1 MKAISD
7 LHFFQ
12 VLARHASMTQAAQAL
27 GLSLSAVSK
36 RLAQLE
42 KRLGVQL
49 MRRTT
54 RRLALTGE
62 GEHYLK
68 RGASLLQELDEL
80 EASLGAQRH
89 ALSGLLRVNATFG
102 FGRAHVAPLIEQFTR
117 HHPEVEVLL
126 DLSDYPRDLLAHELD
141 IGIIVGPA
149 PDSRLRARRLLASRR
164 IACASPDYLERAG
177 WPTTPEALADH
188 NCLVVREREAG
199 FDDWRFMKGGQEHRV
214 RVGGTMSSNDGE
226 SVTRWAM
233 AGHGIIYRS
242 WWQVQQPLAQGTLK
256 RLLPEFETPR
266 MDFMVVHR
274 QQRFIPERIARF
286 IDAMTTGLAE
296 RLPPLP

>member
-12 VLARHASMTQAAQAL
+12 VLARHESMTQAAQTL

-36 RLAQLE
+36 RLGQLE

-62 GEHYLK
+62 GERYLQ
-68 RGASLLQELDEL
+68 RGAVLLQELDEL
-80 EASLGAQRH
+80 EASLGTQRH
-89 ALSGLLRVNATFG
+89 ALSGRLRVNATFG
-102 FGRAHVAPLIEQFTR
+102 FGRAHVAPLIERFTR
-117 HHPEVEVLL
+117 EHPEVEVLL
-126 DLSDYPRDLLAHELD
+126 ELSDYPLDLLAHDLD
-141 IGIIVGPA
+141 IAIIVGPP
-149 PDSRLRARRLLASRR
+149 PDSRLKARRLLASRR
-164 IACASPDYLERAG
+164 IACASPDYLARAG
-177 WPTTPEALADH
+177 HPVTPEALARH
-188 NCLVVREREAG
+188 NCLVVRERDAG
-199 FDDWRFMKGGQEHRV
+199 FDDWRFIKDGQEQRV
-214 RVGGTMSSNDGE
+214 RVSGTMSSNDGE

-242 WWQVQQPLAQGTLK
+242 WWQVHKPLAQGRLVP
-256 RLLPEFETPR
+256 LLPDFETPR
-266 MDFMVVHR
+266 MDFTAIHR
-274 QQRFIPERIARF
+274 EQRFVPERIARF
-286 IDAMTTGLAE
+286 IDALAAGLAL

>member
-12 VLARHASMTQAAQAL
+12 VLARHTSMTQAAQAL

-62 GEHYLK
+62 GERYLQ

-89 ALSGLLRVNATFG
+89 ALSGQLRVNATFG

-117 HHPEVEVLL
+117 AHPDVEVLL
-126 DLSDYPRDLLAHELD
+126 DLSDYPRDLLAHDLD
-141 IGIIVGPA
+141 LGIIVGPV

-164 IACASPDYLERAG
+164 IACASPDYLARAG
-177 WPTTPEALADH
+177 WPSTPEALVDH

-199 FDDWRFMKGGQEHRV
+199 FDDWRFTSDGREHRV
-214 RVGGTMSSNDGE
+214 RVSGTMSSNDGE
-226 SVTRWAM
+226 SVTAWAM
-233 AGHGIIYRS
+233 AGHGIVYRS
-242 WWQVQQPLAQGTLK
+242 WWQVQNPLAQG
-256 RLLPEFETPR
+256 RLQQILPGFDTPR

-274 QQRFIPERIARF
+274 QQRFVPERIARF
-286 IDAMTTGLAE
+286 IDAMTAGLAE

>member
-126 DLSDYPRDLLAHELD
+126 DLSDYPRDLLAHDLD

-177 WPTTPEALADH
+177 RPATPEALADH

-199 FDDWRFMKGGQEHRV
+199 FDDWRFMKDGQEHRV

-233 AGHGIIYRS
+233 AGQGVIYRS
-242 WWQVQQPLAQGTLK
+242 WWQVQKPLAQGTLE

-274 QQRFIPERIARF
+274 QQRFVPERIARF
-286 IDAMTTGLAE
+286 IDAMTAGLAE

>member
-12 VLARHASMTQAAQAL
+12 VLARHESMTQAAQAL

-36 RLAQLE
+36 RLSQLE

-62 GEHYLK
+62 GEQYLQ

-80 EASLGAQRH
+80 ESSLGDQHR
-89 ALSGLLRVNATFG
+89 ALSGPLRVNATFG
-102 FGRAHVAPLIEQFTR
+102 FGRAHVAPLIEQFTCE
-117 HHPEVEVLL
+117 HPGVEVLL
-126 DLSDYPRDLLAHELD
+126 DLSDYPRDLLAHDLD

-164 IACASPDYLERAG
+164 IACASPDYLARAG
-177 WPTTPEALADH
+177 RPVTPEALARH
-188 NCLVVREREAG
+188 NCLLVRERDAG
-199 FDDWRFMKGGQEHRV
+199 FDDWRFIKDGQERRV
-214 RVGGTMSSNDGE
+214 RVSGTMSSNDGE

-242 WWQVQQPLAQGTLK
+242 WWQVQQPLALG
-256 RLLPEFETPR
+256 RLVPLLSDFETPR
-266 MDFMVVHR
+266 MDFMAVHR
-274 QQRFIPERIARF
+274 QQRFVPERIARF
-286 IDAMTTGLAE
+286 IDAMTEGLAE
-296 RLPPLP
+296 RLLPLP